1 MNRTE
6 LIVVTAIIVFLAIA
20 LGWFAHWLFRR
31 FVRIQGSD
39 LSEIDWMAKA
49 LQDAE
54 ETRDHAVENLKWRE
68 AELLSKLNEA
78 KAETRAAMD
87 SLRELRREA
96 DELRAYI
103 ERVNRD
109 Q

>member
-39 LSEIDWMAKA
+39 LSEIDWMTKA

-87 SLRELRREA
+87 SLRDLRREA